1 MLTQQGRVHAVGPKG
16 RGVHRTIGDAVRAA
30 APGDTV
36 LIAPGRYAEAVTL
49 GRGVRLM
56 AEHGARSVVLAAPAG
71 AGPALT
77 VEGPDCAAHDLVL
90 EGADPG
96 APVVSVAPAAGLL
109 MSGCLAR
116 GGRIEVRGAEEH
128 TAGEA
133 PEDEDLRDPA
143 GPSPAAAVLL
153 RDCRLEGARLAAVHL
168 SGAAAA
174 RIEDTVVTAVDGTG
188 LVLSGTARL
197 DAVRL
202 RLDGVSGSGIRL
214 RGRARLRLDDSV
226 VHHAGRT
233 GLLLEDGSRVS
244 ADDTRIDAAG
254 EAGVHVTG
262 SAQADLVNCRITQT
276 GASGLVVRDDGGLV
290 ARGCTVVNAT
300 ANGLLVTDAARAEM
314 TDCRLDRSGYSAI
327 HLGGSATAKLSDC
340 RVRESAEHGV
350 HLTGAARVELTDC
363 GIAEVTMDGV
373 TVAEQSAATLTGC
386 RISAGGTGV
395 RVASP
400 VGSHAEHCTVTGT
413 GHTGVEVAEGAKATL
428 EGNRIVR
435 TGAAG
440 IVVDSRADATV
451 TGGSVEDCAGCG
463 IVVWT
468 GARPTVT
475 GLRIERPAKNGIYL
489 AEGASGT
496 FTSCDVVRTG
506 FPALH
511 VAAKADPVFR
521 RCRVRDSAE
530 AIGVVDGA
538 APVFD
543 DCSLGDGAP
552 PQATASQPSVSGP
565 PAGSAASAA
574 SAGEAHEKEEPEEHL
589 DDLLGE
595 LGQLVGLDGVKRDVG
610 SLVKLMQTVR
620 RREEAG
626 LPAPP
631 LSRHLVFAGNPGTGK
646 TTVARLYGRLLKA
659 LNLLRRGH
667 LVEVDR
673 SALVGEYV
681 GHTGPKTTAAFNR
694 ALGGVLFIDEAYSLV
709 PAGGGTDF
717 GLEAVATLVK
727 LMEDHRDDV
736 VVIVAGYPADMVRFI
751 ESNPG
756 LSSRFNRTLLFE
768 DYDADELV
776 AIVEHQAREH
786 LYELTEAARAELARL
801 FERMPRGPGFGN
813 GRWARQAFQE
823 MTERQAQRVAE
834 LEDPT
839 PELLMCIEVEDLPRL
854 AGTS

>member
-36 LIAPGRYAEAVTL
+36 LISPGRYAEAVTL
-49 GRGVRLM
+49 GRRVRLV
-56 AEHGARSVVLAAPAG
+56 AEHGARSVTLAAPAE

-77 VEGPDCAAHDLVL
+77 VEGPDCAAHDLVI
-90 EGADPG
+90 EGDPG
-96 APVVSVAPAAGLL
+96 DAVVSVAPAAGLV
-109 MSGCLAR
+109 MSGCLVR

-128 TAGEA
+128 SAGEP
-133 PEDEDLRDPA
+133 PEEEDLRDPA
-143 GPSPAAAVLL
+143 QQGPAAAVLL

-174 RIEDTVVTAVDGTG
+174 RIEDTVVAAVDGTG

-226 VHHAGRT
+226 VHHAGRS

-262 SAQADLVNCRITQT
+262 SARADLVNCRITQT
-276 GASGLVVRDDGGLV
+276 GASGLVVRDEGALV

-300 ANGLLVTDAARAEM
+300 ANGLLVTGTARAEM
-314 TDCRLDRSGYSAI
+314 TDCRLDRSGYSAV
-327 HLGGSATAKLSDC
+327 HLGGSATAALSDC
-340 RVRESAEHGV
+340 RVRDGAEHGV
-350 HLTGAARVELTDC
+350 HLTGAARAELTDC
-363 GIAEVTMDGV
+363 GIAGVTMDGV
-373 TVAEQSAATLTGC
+373 TVDEQSAATLRGC

-400 VGSHAEHCTVTGT
+400 AGSHAEHCTVTGT
-413 GHTGVEVAEGAKATL
+413 GHTGVEIAGGARATL
-428 EGNRIVR
+428 AGNRITR
-435 TGAAG
+435 AGAAG
-440 IVVDSRADATV
+440 IVVDARAETTV
-451 TGGSVEDCAGCG
+451 EGGSVEDCAGCG

-468 GARPTVT
+468 DARPTVT
-475 GLRIERPAKNGIYL
+475 GLRIERPAKNGVYL
-489 AEGASGT
+489 AEGAGGT

-521 RCRVRDSAE
+521 RCRVRDCAE
-530 AIGVVDGA
+530 MAGVVDGA

-543 DCSLGDGAP
+543 DCSFGDGAP
-552 PQATASQPSVSGP
+552 PPQAAASLPSVSGTP
-565 PAGSAASAA
+565 PVPSAS
-574 SAGEAHEKEEPEEHL
+574 GEPHEADGPEEHL

-595 LGQLVGLDGVKRDVG
+595 LGRLVGLDGVKRDVG

-659 LNLLRRGH
+659 LHLLRRGH

-736 VVIVAGYPADMVRFI
+736 VVIVAGYPADMARFI
-751 ESNPG
+751 DSNPG

-768 DYDADELV
+768 DYGAGELV

-786 LYELTEAARAELARL
+786 LYELTEAARAELAL
-801 FERMPRGPGFGN
+801 QFERMPRGPGFGN

-834 LEDPT
+834 VEDPT
-839 PELLMCIEVEDLPRL
+839 PEVLMRLEVEDLPRL
-854 AGTS
+854 GGAS